1 MTESMLTTA
10 DNPYNPFTQF
20 DEWLAFDEGAGYFTL
35 PYLARIA
42 TTSPDLSD
50 EQNSEAIEDAINEIL
65 DYNLVGVY
73 QKVTRE
79 NFEETKERKLSEDQT
94 EALDLLYPTPG
105 GSETAEETV
114 EEVG

>member
-42 TTSPDLSD
+42 YTSPDLSD
-50 EQNSEAIEDAINEIL
+50 EQNSEAIEEAINEIL
-65 DYNLVGVY
+65 DFNLTGVY
-73 QKVTRE
+73 QKVTKE
-79 NFEETKERKLSEDQT
+79 NFVDTKERQLSELQT
-94 EALDLLYPTPG
+94 EALDLLYSTPD
-105 GSETAEETV
+105 GSQTAEETV
-114 EEVG
+114 KEVY